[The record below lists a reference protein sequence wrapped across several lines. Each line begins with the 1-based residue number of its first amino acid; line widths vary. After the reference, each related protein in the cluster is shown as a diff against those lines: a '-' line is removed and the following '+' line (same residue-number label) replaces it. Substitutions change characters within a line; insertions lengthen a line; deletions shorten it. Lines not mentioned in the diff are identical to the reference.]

1 MTKNIFFDKKE
12 LKYCGKNVI
21 IGKTTRIRQ
30 PELVSI
36 GDGSII
42 DDFCYISGELEIGS
56 YVHIGASC
64 TLQASKGRIMIAD
77 FSGISS
83 GTRIFAASSDYINL
97 SFDMPTVPQEMMYG
111 GIVEDVLIEE
121 FVLIGA
127 NSVVLPGCHLP
138 KGFTAGALCKLT
150 KKLPYKPWSVLLE
163 DKYGESVR
171 RIGVDKVLKQAEALT
186 GKKYKK

>member
-111 GIVEDVLIEE
+111 GIVFVSDRLFCGLFVRKEHITVE
-121 FVLIGA
+121 FDRGA
-127 NSVVLPGCHLP
+127 KMDDPNGFLEGGGNNRRHL
-138 KGFTAGALCKLT
+138 KIHDYDDIKQ
-150 KKLPYKPWSVLLE
+150 
-163 DKYGESVR
+163 
-171 RIGVDKVLKQAEALT
+171 KQAEFYITQSSELHD
-186 GKKYKK
+186 